1 MQEYG
6 VKESWSKSFTF
17 SINVKNTR
25 EFGLSW
31 TQNRPVA
38 RLIRSFKNNNN
49 VLLQVDT
56 SLILY
61 DSEKKRIRQLKIG
74 GNEEWTDAEVYVPSL
89 FSLNSLANSEAQRPN
104 KRQRFNSGARFI
116 WQRPNKRESLR
127 GCRVENYR
135 AKLEEICQGRLD
147 DDPVLAV

>member
-17 SINVKNTR
+17 SINAKNKR
-25 EFGLSW
+25 YFGISW
-31 TQNRPVA
+31 TQNTPVA
-38 RLIRSFKNNNN
+38 RLIRSFKNDN

-61 DSEKKRIRQLKIG
+61 DPEKKRIRQLKIG
-74 GNEEWTDAEVYVPSL
+74 GNEELTDAEVYVPIL

-104 KRQRFNSGARFI
+104 KRQRFNSGARFV

-127 GCRVENYR
+127 GCRVEKYR
-135 AKLEEICQGRLD
+135 AKLEE
-147 DDPVLAV
+147 